1 MIRLSRQKVAHPE
14 RRMLAVYVRA
24 IVGVVHRPLWE
35 PQKALMSEMTA
46 ASETEVG
53 SPICL
58 KGTTQGFEILI
69 ESAASAEI
77 IASEIEAKLHEAPG
91 FFKGGDV
98 ILRFDDAPPRGY
110 LGPIEEV
117 TDRYELR
124 IVGVQ
129 GPGKTAE
136 QESLHELMSDMGLV
150 EPVLATGSEAVEP
163 DLATLAL
170 DAELKA
176 AVEARAVAEERAV
189 AAEERAASAVAPT
202 LPTQQAESVSGDEAL
217 APKMVVGPVRSGCIL
232 EVAGHLIILGD
243 VNPGAEVR
251 ATGSIVVLGRLR
263 GIAHAGSEGGSSFIL
278 ALQLEPQQLRIG
290 SLVARAGDADATPE
304 RAEIA
309 YAKDDAIMVDN
320 YKGRLPFGIATAKF

>member
-1 MIRLSRQKVAHPE
+1 
-14 RRMLAVYVRA
+14 
-24 IVGVVHRPLWE
+24 
-35 PQKALMSEMTA
+35 MSEISA
-46 ASETEVG
+46 AQQTGSE

-69 ESAASAEI
+69 DSAASADI
-77 IASEIEAKLHEAPG
+77 IASEIEAKLDEAPG

-136 QESLHELMSDMGLV
+136 EKSVHDLMNDMGLV
-150 EPVLATGSEAVEP
+150 EPVMATGSEPVQP
-163 DLATLAL
+163 DLAALAM
-170 DAELKA
+170 DADQ
-176 AVEARAVAEERAV
+176 VAQV
-189 AAEERAASAVAPT
+189 AVAPG
-202 LPTQQAESVSGDEAL
+202 PVAPVAANEAASEAL
-217 APKMVVGPVRSGCIL
+217 APKMIVGPVRSGCIL

-263 GIAHAGSEGGSSFIL
+263 GIAHAGCEAGSSFIL

-309 YAKDDAIMVDN
+309 YAKDGAIMVDN

>member
-1 MIRLSRQKVAHPE
+1 
-14 RRMLAVYVRA
+14 
-24 IVGVVHRPLWE
+24 
-35 PQKALMSEMTA
+35 MSEMSAT
-46 ASETEVG
+46 SQTGSG

-69 ESAASAEI
+69 ESAHPADM
-77 IASEIEAKLHEAPG
+77 IASEIQAKLEEAPG

-129 GPGKTAE
+129 GPGKSAE
-136 QESLHELMSDMGLV
+136 EKSAHDLASEMGLV
-150 EPVLATGSEAVEP
+150 EPVLATGSEPIGP
-163 DLATLAL
+163 DLAAVAL
-170 DAELKA
+170 DAGNAIASTEVSNETIA
-176 AVEARAVAEERAV
+176 SRDP
-189 AAEERAASAVAPT
+189 ASA
-202 LPTQQAESVSGDEAL
+202 EGEAL
-217 APKMVVGPVRSGCIL
+217 APKMIVGPVRSGCIL

-263 GIAHAGSEGGSSFIL
+263 GIAHAGSSAFIL

-290 SLVARAGDADATPE
+290 SLVARAGDADAAPE

-309 YAKDDAIMVDN
+309 YAKDGAIMVDN

>member
-1 MIRLSRQKVAHPE
+1 
-14 RRMLAVYVRA
+14 
-24 IVGVVHRPLWE
+24 
-35 PQKALMSEMTA
+35 MSEISA
-46 ASETEVG
+46 AQQTESE

-69 ESAASAEI
+69 ESTASAEV
-77 IASEIEAKLHEAPG
+77 IASEIEAKLDEAPG

-129 GPGKTAE
+129 GPGPSKTAE
-136 QESLHELMSDMGLV
+136 AQSVHDLFNEMGLV
-150 EPVLATGSEAVEP
+150 EPVMATGSEPIGP
-163 DLATLAL
+163 DVSALAME
-170 DAELKA
+170 AERPVAKA
-176 AVEARAVAEERAV
+176 KPVAPQAAPPVAE
-189 AAEERAASAVAPT
+189 ASN
-202 LPTQQAESVSGDEAL
+202 SEAL
-217 APKMVVGPVRSGCIL
+217 APKMIVGPVRSGCIL

-263 GIAHAGSEGGSSFIL
+263 GIAHAGCETGSSFIL

-290 SLVARAGDADATPE
+290 SLVARAGDADAAPE

-309 YAKDDAIMVDN
+309 YAKDGAIMVDN

>member
-1 MIRLSRQKVAHPE
+1 
-14 RRMLAVYVRA
+14 
-24 IVGVVHRPLWE
+24 
-35 PQKALMSEMTA
+35 MSEFSA
-46 ASETEVG
+46 VPDSGTE

-58 KGTTQGFEILI
+58 KGTSQGFEILI
-69 ESAASAEI
+69 ESSASAQAIAGEI
-77 IASEIEAKLHEAPG
+77 AAKLDEAPG

-124 IVGVQ
+124 IVGVH
-129 GPGKTAE
+129 GPDTSAE
-136 QESLHELMSDMGLV
+136 EQSAQDLRHGMGLV
-150 EPVLATGSEAVEP
+150 EPILATGSEPTMP
-163 DLATLAL
+163 DLAALA
-170 DAELKA
+170 
-176 AVEARAVAEERAV
+176 EATID
-189 AAEERAASAVAPT
+189 PT
-202 LPTQQAESVSGDEAL
+202 PEPEPKSEAL
-217 APKMVVGPVRSGCIL
+217 APKMMVGPVRSGVIL

-263 GIAHAGSEGGSSFIL
+263 GIAHAGCEGDSAFIL

-290 SLVARAGDADATPE
+290 ALVARAGDADAAPE
-304 RAEIA
+304 HTEIA
-309 YAKDDAIMVDN
+309 YAKDGAIMVDD

>member
-1 MIRLSRQKVAHPE
+1 
-14 RRMLAVYVRA
+14 
-24 IVGVVHRPLWE
+24 
-35 PQKALMSEMTA
+35 MSEINA
-46 ASETEVG
+46 AQQTGSD

-69 ESAASAEI
+69 ESAASADA
-77 IASEIEAKLHEAPG
+77 IASEIEAKLDEAPG

-98 ILRFDDAPPRGY
+98 ILRFDDDPPRGY

-129 GPGKTAE
+129 GPSKTPE
-136 QESLHELMSDMGLV
+136 EKSVHDLMSDMGLV
-150 EPVLATGSEAVEP
+150 EPVMATGSEPVQP
-163 DLATLAL
+163 DLAALAL
-170 DAELKA
+170 DAKLA
-176 AVEARAVAEERAV
+176 AEAKTAVAEAAV
-189 AAEERAASAVAPT
+189 AAPVMTAPAPLAEEAAGS
-202 LPTQQAESVSGDEAL
+202 EAL
-217 APKMVVGPVRSGCIL
+217 APKMIVGPVRSGCIL

-263 GIAHAGSEGGSSFIL
+263 GIAHAGCESGSSFIL

-290 SLVARAGDADATPE
+290 SLVARAGDADAAPE

-309 YAKDDAIMVDN
+309 YAKDGAIMVDN

>member
-1 MIRLSRQKVAHPE
+1 
-14 RRMLAVYVRA
+14 
-24 IVGVVHRPLWE
+24 
-35 PQKALMSEMTA
+35 MSA
-46 ASETEVG
+46 APTTGSE
-53 SPICL
+53 SPISL
-58 KGTTQGFEILI
+58 KGTSQGFEILI
-69 ESAASAEI
+69 ESAAPAES
-77 IASEIEAKLHEAPG
+77 IASEIEAKLDEAPG

-136 QESLHELMSDMGLV
+136 SESIRELMSDMGLV
-150 EPVLATGSEAVEP
+150 EPVIAEGSEPIGP
-163 DLATLAL
+163 DLA
-170 DAELKA
+170 E
-176 AVEARAVAEERAV
+176 VARNAQV
-189 AAEERAASAVAPT
+189 AAAPVAAAPVAAAPVAAAPVAAAPVAVAPAPVAQAPV
-202 LPTQQAESVSGDEAL
+202 PTITEATNSEAL
-217 APKMVVGPVRSGCIL
+217 APKMIVGPVRSGCIL

-263 GIAHAGSEGGSSFIL
+263 GIAHAGCEGGSAFIL
-278 ALQLEPQQLRIG
+278 ALQLEPQQVRIG
-290 SLVARAGDADATPE
+290 TLVARAGDSEAAPE

-309 YAKDDAIMVDN
+309 YAKDGAIMVDN

>member
-1 MIRLSRQKVAHPE
+1 
-14 RRMLAVYVRA
+14 
-24 IVGVVHRPLWE
+24 
-35 PQKALMSEMTA
+35 MSEINA
-46 ASETEVG
+46 AQQTGSD

-69 ESAASAEI
+69 ESAASADV
-77 IASEIEAKLHEAPG
+77 IASEIEAKLDEAPG

-98 ILRFDDAPPRGY
+98 ILRFDDDPPRGY

-129 GPGKTAE
+129 GPKKTPE
-136 QESLHELMSDMGLV
+136 EKSVHDLMNDMGLV
-150 EPVLATGSEAVEP
+150 EPVMATGSEPVQP
-163 DLATLAL
+163 DLAALAL
-170 DAELKA
+170 DAKLA
-176 AVEARAVAEERAV
+176 AEAKIAV
-189 AAEERAASAVAPT
+189 AAPVTTAPAPLAEEASG
-202 LPTQQAESVSGDEAL
+202 SEAL
-217 APKMVVGPVRSGCIL
+217 APKMIVGPVRSGCIL

-263 GIAHAGSEGGSSFIL
+263 GIAHAGCESGLSFIL

-290 SLVARAGDADATPE
+290 SLVARAGDADAAPE

-309 YAKDDAIMVDN
+309 YAKDGAIMVDN

>member
-1 MIRLSRQKVAHPE
+1 
-14 RRMLAVYVRA
+14 
-24 IVGVVHRPLWE
+24 
-35 PQKALMSEMTA
+35 MSEISA
-46 ASETEVG
+46 AQQTESD

-69 ESAASAEI
+69 ESTASAEV
-77 IASEIEAKLHEAPG
+77 IASEIEAKLDEAPG

-129 GPGKTAE
+129 GPDKTAE
-136 QESLHELMSDMGLV
+136 QQSVHDLINEMGLV
-150 EPVLATGSEAVEP
+150 EPVMATGSEPIGP
-163 DLATLAL
+163 DVSALAME
-170 DAELKA
+170 AERPVAKAKAKA
-176 AVEARAVAEERAV
+176 APAPAAAPVVEE
-189 AAEERAASAVAPT
+189 AAS
-202 LPTQQAESVSGDEAL
+202 EAL
-217 APKMVVGPVRSGCIL
+217 APKMIVGPVRSGCIL

-263 GIAHAGSEGGSSFIL
+263 GIAHAGCETGSSFIL

-290 SLVARAGDADATPE
+290 SLVARAGDADAAPE

-309 YAKDDAIMVDN
+309 YAKDGAIMVDN